1 MRKVCIY
8 ILSLLL
14 LCAGCQPTP
23 GVDAVKQKNT
33 NQLIEAVKEAE
44 QERDEPAPAPVKE
57 TVPARFQCDFVTETR
72 QVHVTAD
79 EPIRVLTEGVFPL
92 VRVRKRTLTNEE
104 RLTVYGRLFGSQTV
118 YKYEYRPTK
127 EAVVREIE
135 RLLQE
140 PTPEEKAEFLEDPE
154 NTEGD
159 WTAYLQSRKDRI
171 EMLREKYLSLPRG
184 PRTHR
189 SW

>member
-1 MRKVCIY
+1 MKRITAFFVFC
-8 ILSLLL
+8 LLL
-14 LCAGCQPTP
+14 LMGCQPTP

-33 NQLIEAVKEAE
+33 NQLIQAVKEAE
-44 QERDEPAPAPVKE
+44 QERDEPAPVPVKE

-79 EPIRVLTEGVFPL
+79 VPIRVLTEGVFPL

-135 RLLQE
+135 WLLQE
-140 PTPEEKAEFLEDPE
+140 PTPEEKCRYTGQNLPS
-154 NTEGD
+154 TSPPSSRPMTPPI
-159 WTAYLQSRKDRI
+159 TAAGR
-171 EMLREKYLSLPRG
+171 
-184 PRTHR
+184 
-189 SW
+189 